1 MAIGVKFVDV
11 IPSSV
16 ENAVEVKKGD
26 VKNYL
31 FVGIP
36 MSEFI
41 GKKYEYEG
49 FIYMCLQGVTLGE
62 RMSNGV
68 RDVNA
73 IISIAVLRP
82 VRPATGQASYHLVSY
97 TPLTYTRSDV
107 AILLRNGDFK
117 VVKRDDCNLI

>member
-41 GKKYEYEG
+41 GKRYEYEG
-49 FIYMCLQGVTLGE
+49 FIYMCLQGVTGGTELG
-62 RMSNGV
+62 G
-68 RDVNA
+68 DIA
-73 IISIAVLRP
+73 IAVLRP
-82 VRPATGQASYHLVSY
+82 VRPAVGQASYHLESY

-107 AILLRNGDFK
+107 AIFLRNGDFK